1 MKPILT
7 LTDSGENEGY
17 PDSAKKKRAIQKFQ
31 GDTFRV

>member
-17 PDSAKKKRAIQKFQ
+17 PDSAKKKK
-31 GDTFRV
+31 GHTKVSG

>member
-7 LTDSGENEGY
+7 LTDSGENVTLTVR
-17 PDSAKKKRAIQKFQ
+17 KKKRAIQKFQ